1 MFTKIFII
9 LYRKIISHFVF
20 NKKVNNSETMKIKT
34 NIAER
39 EGEKKQTILSLLK
52 KKYIITTCKKMT
64 DTGKLLQDCHAFLS

>member
-1 MFTKIFII
+1 
-9 LYRKIISHFVF
+9 
-20 NKKVNNSETMKIKT
+20 MKIKT